1 MNKKVKNKIVF
12 FLILIV
18 VLFLPLKIF
27 AKEINIEEI
36 PEITAPNVMLL
47 QKDTGKILY
56 EKNIDEKIYP
66 ASVTKLMTAILV
78 MENCELDEIVTVS
91 ENAVKSVPTGYVNA
105 NLQVGEQLA
114 VEDLMYA
121 MLLPS
126 ANDAA
131 NALAEHVSGSIES
144 FSTVMNTKARELGC
158 TNTNFTNPSGLQ
170 EEEHYTTVRDLSLIA
185 KEAFSNPTISKI
197 VSTTNYT
204 LLKTNKYEKNDR
216 KFTTTNYMIRK
227 DLKKYYCDYC
237 VGGKTGYTGE
247 AKNCVIEY
255 ANKDGIQLIAIV
267 MGENSKIKG
276 QKFIEAKKLFDYIY
290 QNYENKN
297 IANSKDIYEK
307 IKIANG
313 TKETRNLEVSFKDNI
328 QILERKDVNIEDLEK
343 QIEYTNKKAPIQ
355 KGEVIGN
362 IEYVYDGIKYRTDL
376 IANENVEES
385 KVLRNIT
392 CILLV
397 MLILYIIHCLK
408 KSNKN
413 ELKNINKKYKKRKTK
428 RIYY

>member
-1 MNKKVKNKIVF
+1 
-12 FLILIV
+12 
-18 VLFLPLKIF
+18 
-27 AKEINIEEI
+27 
-36 PEITAPNVMLL
+36 
-47 QKDTGKILY
+47 
-56 EKNIDEKIYP
+56 
-66 ASVTKLMTAILV
+66 
-78 MENCELDEIVTVS
+78 
-91 ENAVKSVPTGYVNA
+91 
-105 NLQVGEQLA
+105 
-114 VEDLMYA
+114 MYA

-185 KEAFSNPTISKI
+185 KEAFSNTTISKI

-216 KFTTTNYMIRK
+216 KFTTTNYMVRK
-227 DLKKYYCDYC
+227 DLRKYYCDYC

-355 KGEVIGN
+355 MQIVTACQKRKSFLPARMVTSLD
-362 IEYVYDGIKYRTDL
+362 IEALFFKAVRIL
-376 IANENVEES
+376 IIQMRLWFLSWRRSENATLIVPSHFLLENVPK
-385 KVLRNIT
+385 KVIKNYMMQELIVICFDMKLLTQSFTRNST
-392 CILLV
+392 QKVFL
-397 MLILYIIHCLK
+397 
-408 KSNKN
+408 
-413 ELKNINKKYKKRKTK
+413 
-428 RIYY
+428 

>member
-1 MNKKVKNKIVF
+1 MNKIVKTKRIF
-12 FLILIV
+12 FLILIIF
-18 VLFLPLKIF
+18 LFLPLEIL
-27 AKEINIEEI
+27 AKEIGVEEI
-36 PEITAPNVMLL
+36 AGITAPNVMVL

-105 NLQVGEQLA
+105 NLQVGEQLT

-158 TNTNFTNPSGLQ
+158 TNSNFTNPSGLQ

-185 KEAFSNPTISKI
+185 NEAFSNSTINKI
-197 VSTTNYT
+197 INTRNYT
-204 LLKTNKYEKNDR
+204 LFKTNKYEKNDR

-227 DLKKYYCDYC
+227 DLKKYYCNYC

-267 MGENSKIKG
+267 MGEDSKIKG

-297 IANSKDIYEK
+297 IANSKNIYEK
-307 IKIANG
+307 IKIANA
-313 TKETRNLEVSFKDNI
+313 TKETRNLEVAFKDDI
-328 QILERKDVNIEDLEK
+328 KILERKDVNIENLEK
-343 QIEYTNKKAPIQ
+343 QIKYTNTKAPIQ
-355 KGEVIGN
+355 KGESVGS
-362 IEYVYDGIKYRTDL
+362 IEYVHEGIIYKTDL

-385 KVLRNIT
+385 KFLRNIS

-397 MLILYIIHCLK
+397 LLILYIIHCLK

-413 ELKNINKKYKKRKTK
+413 EIKNINKKYKKRKTK